1 MFIAYSLVYFVVPF
15 LLIKGRYV
23 SSAIAVILLFIATGI
38 LNAFL
43 SPHVESI
50 RNYILYPFF
59 QTLPKRFIGPDF
71 SYSLM
76 AGLRGGITI
85 AGLAAAIKLMKY
97 WYIKEQSNL
106 QLTKENAEAE
116 LQLLK
121 AQVHP
126 HFLFNTLNNIYS
138 FTQTTSPAGAA
149 MIANLSHM
157 LRYILY
163 EGNRP
168 LVPLSKEVELLRTYI
183 GLERV
188 RYGSGLDVH
197 LDTPIIVEDLHIA
210 PLILLPLVE
219 NCFKHGVSNIV
230 ENPWINMNI
239 SIDGDWMT
247 MKLINGK
254 APGYSTEKSATGIG
268 LKNVQKR
275 LTLLYPGKH
284 FIKLTDEEDVFIVD
298 LKMELQRVVVKNKI
312 FPSTEPIIANA

>member
-1 MFIAYSLVYFVVPF
+1 
-15 LLIKGRYV
+15 
-23 SSAIAVILLFIATGI
+23 
-38 LNAFL
+38 
-43 SPHVESI
+43 
-50 RNYILYPFF
+50 
-59 QTLPKRFIGPDF
+59 
-71 SYSLM
+71 
-76 AGLRGGITI
+76 
-85 AGLAAAIKLMKY
+85 
-97 WYIKEQSNL
+97 
-106 QLTKENAEAE
+106 
-116 LQLLK
+116 
-121 AQVHP
+121 
-126 HFLFNTLNNIYS
+126 
-138 FTQTTSPAGAA
+138 
-149 MIANLSHM
+149 MIANLSDM

-163 EGNRP
+163 EGNRS
-168 LVPLSKEVELLRTYI
+168 LVPLSKEVELLHTYI

-197 LDTPIIVEDLHIA
+197 LDTPMIAEDLHIA

-268 LKNVQKR
+268 LKNVEKR

-284 FIKLTDEEDVFIVD
+284 FIRLTDEEDVFIVD

-312 FPSTEPIIANA
+312 FPSPEPIIANA